1 MLSGETVLRMSLA
14 ALAVC
19 LPLTAFAQSS
29 GRPDGYQGVPR
40 TFLWNPD
47 SASIANT
54 AQFKKKPPYV
64 IGFSNASISNPWRVA
79 LLHSIEA
86 EVAKHKDVV
95 SKFIVTDANDNPT
108 KQIADIQDLI
118 QRKVD
123 VLLVSPATAE
133 ALDPVVGRAM
143 RAGTPVIMVDR
154 RTKTDANFVSFVTG
168 SDRVLGRITAQW
180 LVEKLGYKGNVVL
193 LGGLAGASPALLRL
207 EAAKEVFDQYP
218 DIKVLDTQFTSWSP
232 AEGKRIMAAMIQK
245 YGKQIGGVWCDS
257 GLQCSGSIGAFVE
270 AGYKDGEIPPQTG
283 GDLNAMYKLAVT
295 HKVPMCGID
304 YPAGIGGRSI
314 DVILDVM
321 AGKPVPARVEI
332 NQQTVVSRCNETVSV
347 KADIYTEDY
356 ALMDRPDDVI
366 MSTGLGPNYDAKTFK
381 VDLPQ

>member
-1 MLSGETVLRMSLA
+1 MA
-14 ALAVC
+14 ALAA
-19 LPLTAFAQSS
+19 PD
-29 GRPDGYQGVPR
+29 RPEGYQGVPR

-47 SASIANT
+47 SVTIANT

-79 LLHSIEA
+79 LLHSIES
-86 EVAKHKDVV
+86 EVAKHRDVF

-133 ALDPVVGRAM
+133 ALDSVVGRAM
-143 RAGTPVIMVDR
+143 RAGMPVVMVDR

-168 SDRVLGRITAQW
+168 SDRVLGRMTAQW
-180 LVEKLGYKGNVVL
+180 LVEKLGYKGSIVL
-193 LGGLAGASPALLRL
+193 LGGLAGASPAQLRL
-207 EAAKEVFDQYP
+207 EAAHEVFDQYP

-257 GLQCSGSIGAFVE
+257 GLQCSGSISAFVE

-304 YPAGIGGRSI
+304 YPAGIGGRSV
-314 DVILDVM
+314 DVVLDVL
-321 AGKPVPARVEI
+321 AGKPVPSRVEI
-332 NQQTVVSRCNETVSV
+332 NQQTVVSRGDETVSV
-347 KADIYTEDY
+347 KADIYAEDY

-381 VDLPQ
+381 VNLPQ